1 MKSYLQTRDIVPGLI
16 NKLILLV
23 LILGSSTAIADEPI
37 DVYVAAYEFPPFYS
51 KEMSRHVT
59 GEMITSLN
67 FMQSNYRFILREVPV
82 KARYQALAADG
93 CCDVMFFE
101 TPEWGWAQ
109 GASRHN
115 IDLGVTTPIVHGSE
129 RFVIHKREGITGAEF
144 SDYRNKR
151 IGGISGYHYSFTGK
165 RTTTELLEREYGMY
179 LSNSHMTNI
188 RMLINDR
195 LDMIMLTD
203 EFIASLK
210 NTEYYNKLAFSP
222 HPDNSYTLSMLV
234 NNDKAIDVHI
244 MSELLQQLNAE
255 GELDALF
262 RSFNLT
268 QFQIQAPFQDT
279 DS

>member
-1 MKSYLQTRDIVPGLI
+1 MAILSRTLVLLI
-16 NKLILLV
+16 
-23 LILGSSTAIADEPI
+23 LILGSVKAIADEPI

-51 KEMSRHVT
+51 KEMPTHLV

-82 KARYQALAADG
+82 TARYQALSLEG

-101 TPEWGWAQ
+101 TPEWGWSQ
-109 GASRHN
+109 GSTRHD
-115 IDLGVTTPIVHGSE
+115 IDLGVTTPIMRGSE
-129 RFVIHKREGITGAEF
+129 RFVMHKREGINEVEF

-151 IGGISGYHYSFTGK
+151 IGGIAGYHYGFTGK

-188 RMLINDR
+188 RMLMNDR

-210 NTEYYNKLAFSP
+210 NTEYYNKLAFAP
-222 HPDNSYTLSMLV
+222 EPDNTYTLSMLV

-244 MSELLQQLNAE
+244 MSDLLKQLNAE

-268 QFQIQAPFQDT
+268 SFQIQAPFQNTDQNT